1 MSHYGKGYQDVTH
14 RRPSIKNAMRAL
26 GWKPVMRLEESVE
39 RTLDWFLRDYIERLD
54 AAPRLSRPRSA
65 GRRTGAA
72 KASSRKV
79 P

>member
-1 MSHYGKGYQDVTH
+1 
-14 RRPSIKNAMRAL
+14 MRVL

-54 AAPRLSRPRSA
+54 AAPALAPSGRPP
-65 GRRTGAA
+65 TGGA

>member
-14 RRPSIKNAMRAL
+14 RRPSIKNAMNKL
-26 GWKPVMRLEESVE
+26 GWQPVIPLEDSVE

-54 AAPRLSRPRSA
+54 AAAAHAPSGRPRA
-65 GRRTGAA
+65 GGA
-72 KASSRKV
+72 KAPARKA